1 MLFGRVATVGDEGNA
16 MSTLGA
22 ANYARIAGWRTL
34 VERTGALTA
43 AQRDRWPLWTPVLF
57 GTGIAI
63 YFSLRFEP
71 SLWWAAGTL
80 GGFLGMVWVSWR
92 AAFARAAFIALTL
105 VAGGFFVAQQQTHR
119 VAAPVL
125 EKPIRAALVTG
136 QVIQLERGRKGPR
149 VVLDKPVV
157 RWLAPEATPDRIRLR
172 LRRGDSV
179 GVGDRISILA
189 RLSPPP
195 APAMPGAY
203 DFQRRAWFARL
214 GGVGFALGHV
224 KPAHD
229 IASSGGVGT
238 AAIQLAKLRQAMAD
252 RIRGS
257 LPAESGAIA
266 AALIVGDR
274 SAIPDETVQALR
286 DAGLAHLLAISGLHL
301 GLVATILFFG
311 VRLVLAIF
319 EPVALRLPIKKIAAI
334 AALVGAFIYLLL
346 AGATVPTQR
355 AFIMTGIVLFAVLM
369 DRTALSLRLVAWA
382 AMIVLVLAPE
392 VLLSASFQ
400 MSFAAVVALVAVYE
414 ALREPLRD
422 WVRGSGPGRKLLFYF
437 IGVAI
442 STIVAGAATGLIAL
456 HHFGRITQFGLV
468 ANLAA
473 IPIASFWIMPWG
485 VLAAA
490 LMPFGFEEIALVPM
504 AWGIE
509 WVVLVART
517 VAGWPGAVA
526 AVPVLPQAGLAAIAM
541 GGLWLC
547 LWRGRI
553 RLLGCLGIVAGLI
566 FIPLTDRPDILV
578 TGNGKLMAVR
588 LADGTLSLTSG
599 KTERFAAK
607 IWMERDGQ
615 LEPRVW
621 VAGSSAS
628 TPLSCDK
635 LGCVYRRAGRH
646 IALIK
651 DARAFADDCR
661 ADWIVVSTVPA
672 RRACRGTARTID
684 RFDLW
689 RQGAHAIWIGQDVVT
704 VKSVRAVRGDRPWT
718 ARRP

>member
-1 MLFGRVATVGDEGNA
+1 
-16 MSTLGA
+16 MSALGA
-22 ANYARIAGWRTL
+22 SESEFRAVWCAVVAR
-34 VERTGALTA
+34 VEALSA

-57 GTGIAI
+57 GAGIAA

-71 SLWWAAGTL
+71 SPWWAASALACSL
-80 GGFLGMVWVSWR
+80 G
-92 AAFARAAFIALTL
+92 AAWACRHAVFARALFVALALACAGFL
-105 VAGGFFVAQQQTHR
+105 VAQLQTHR

-125 EKPIRAALVTG
+125 VKPIKAVMVTG
-136 QVIQLERGRKGPR
+136 QVVQLERALKGPR
-149 VVLDKPVV
+149 VILDNPVV
-157 RWLAPEATPDRIRLR
+157 RRLVPAATPDRIRLR
-172 LRRGDSV
+172 LRRGDEV
-179 GVGDRISILA
+179 GVGDRISVLA

-203 DFQRRAWFARL
+203 DFQRRAWFSRIGA
-214 GGVGFALGHV
+214 VGFALGHV
-224 KPAHD
+224 KPVD
-229 IASSGGVGT
+229 EVSGGGGVVT
-238 AAIQLAKLRQAMAD
+238 AAIKLATLRQAMAD
-252 RIRGS
+252 RIRGA
-257 LPAESGAIA
+257 LPGESGAIA

-274 SAIPDETVQALR
+274 SGIPEDTVQALR
-286 DAGLAHLLAISGLHL
+286 DSGLAHLLAISGLHL

-311 VRLVLAIF
+311 VRFLLASC
-319 EPVALRLPIKKIAAI
+319 EPIALRLPIKKIAAM

-355 AFIMTGIVLFAVLM
+355 AFIMTGIVLFAVLV

-382 AMIVLVLAPE
+382 AMIVLVLSPD

-422 WVRGSGPGRKLLFYF
+422 WLRGGGPGRKLSFYF
-437 IGVAI
+437 AGVAI

-473 IPIASFWIMPWG
+473 VPIASFWIMPWG
-485 VLAAA
+485 VLGAA
-490 LMPFGFEEIALVPM
+490 LMPFGLEKVALVPM
-504 AWGIE
+504 GWGIE
-509 WVVLVART
+509 WIVAVART

-526 AVPVLPQAGLAAIAM
+526 TLPVLPAAGLVSIVL

-547 LWRGRI
+547 LWQDRV
-553 RLLGCLGIVAGLI
+553 RLLGCLGIIGGLLA
-566 FIPLTDRPDILV
+566 IPLTDRPDILI

-588 LADGTLSLTSG
+588 LADGALGLSSG
-599 KTERFAAK
+599 KTERFASK

-615 LEPRVW
+615 TTPRLW
-621 VAGSSAS
+621 DAAQGTAAPVA
-628 TPLSCDK
+628 CDG
-635 LGCVYRRAGRH
+635 LGCVYRHAGRH
-646 IALIK
+646 IAFIK
-651 DARAFADDCR
+651 DARAFVDDCR
-661 ADWIVVSTVPA
+661 QGWIVISSVPA
-672 RRACRGTARTID
+672 RRACRGAALTID

-689 RQGAHAIWIGQDVVT
+689 RHGAHAIWIGKDAVT
-704 VKSVRAVRGDRPWT
+704 VKSVRADRGDRPWT

>member
-1 MLFGRVATVGDEGNA
+1 
-16 MSTLGA
+16 MSAQSASKPDGMAVWGA
-22 ANYARIAGWRTL
+22 VLVRT
-34 VERTGALTA
+34 EALA
-43 AQRDRWPLWTPVLF
+43 ASQRDRWPLWTPVLF
-57 GTGIAI
+57 GAGIAL

-71 SLWWAAGTL
+71 SPWWAVSALVCSL
-80 GGFLGMVWVSWR
+80 GAAVAYRHAVS
-92 AAFARAAFIALTL
+92 ARFAFIAAALF
-105 VAGGFFVAQQQTHR
+105 AGGFAVAQQQTHR

-125 EKPIRAALVTG
+125 KNPIQVTVVTG
-136 QVIQLERGRKGPR
+136 QVVQLERGLKGPR
-149 VVLDKPVV
+149 VVLDDPVV
-157 RWLAPEATPDRIRLR
+157 RRLDPAATPERIRLR
-172 LRRGDSV
+172 LRRGDRV
-179 GVGDRISILA
+179 GVGDRISVLA

-203 DFQRRAWFARL
+203 DFQRRAWFARI

-224 KPAHD
+224 KPAEGTAGGD
-229 IASSGGVGT
+229 GVG
-238 AAIQLAKLRQAMAD
+238 AAMIELAKLRQAMAD
-252 RIRGS
+252 RIRRV
-257 LPAESGAIA
+257 LPAESGAVA

-286 DAGLAHLLAISGLHL
+286 DSGLAHLLAISGLHL

-311 VRLVLAIF
+311 VRLILALC

-334 AALVGAFIYLLL
+334 AALAGAFIYLLL

-355 AFIMTGIVLFAVLM
+355 AFIMTGIVLFAVLV
-369 DRTALSLRLVAWA
+369 DRTAVSLRLVAWA
-382 AMIVLVLAPE
+382 AMIVLALSPQ

-414 ALREPLRD
+414 ALRETLRN
-422 WVRGSGPGRKLLFYF
+422 WLRGGGVGRKLTLYF

-473 IPIASFWIMPWG
+473 IPIAGFWIMPWG

-490 LMPFGFEEIALVPM
+490 LMPFGLEEVALVPM

-509 WVVLVART
+509 WIVLVAKT

-526 AVPVLPQAGLAAIAM
+526 VIPVLPQAGLIAIAL

-547 LWRGRI
+547 LWQGRV
-553 RLLGCLGIVAGLI
+553 RLLGCCGIVAGLAL
-566 FIPLTDRPDILV
+566 IPLTDRPDVLV

-588 LADGTLSLTSG
+588 LADGALGLTSG

-607 IWMERDGQ
+607 IWAERDGQ
-615 LEPRVW
+615 PAPRAW
-621 VAGSSAS
+621 EAGTGAAA
-628 TPLSCDK
+628 PLSCDR
-635 LGCVYRRAGRH
+635 LGCVYRRAGRRV
-646 IALIK
+646 ALIK
-651 DARAFADDCR
+651 DARAFTDDCR
-661 ADWIVVSTVPA
+661 PDWIVVSSVPA

-689 RQGAHAIWIGQDVVT
+689 RHGAHAIWIDKDTVT

>member
-1 MLFGRVATVGDEGNA
+1 

-22 ANYARIAGWRTL
+22 SDFKRIAAWRALVARAETL
-34 VERTGALTA
+34 AA

-71 SLWWAAGTL
+71 SLWWAAGAFS
-80 GGFLGMVWVSWR
+80 GFLG
-92 AAFARAAFIALTL
+92 AAWLIRGAVFARAAFIALTL
-105 VAGGFFVAQQQTHR
+105 VAGGFFVAQQHTHW

-136 QVIQLERGRKGPR
+136 QVIQLERGLKGPR
-149 VVLDKPVV
+149 VVLDKPTV
-157 RWLAPEATPDRIRLR
+157 RRLAPEATPDRIRLR
-172 LRRGDSV
+172 LRRGDTV
-179 GVGDRISILA
+179 GVGERIAVLA

-224 KPAHD
+224 KPADD
-229 IASSGGVGT
+229 IGSGVGT
-238 AAIQLAKLRQAMAD
+238 AAIKLAKLRQAMAD

-274 SAIPDETVQALR
+274 SAIPEETVQALR

-334 AALVGAFIYLLL
+334 AALAGAFIYLLL

-355 AFIMTGIVLFAVLM
+355 AFIMTGIVLFAVLV

-382 AMIVLVLAPE
+382 AMIVLALAPD

-414 ALREPLRD
+414 ALREPMRD
-422 WVRGSGPGRKLLFYF
+422 WLRGSGPGRRLAFYF

-473 IPIASFWIMPWG
+473 VPIASFWIMPWG

-490 LMPFGFEEIALVPM
+490 LMPFGLEEFALVPM

-509 WVVLVART
+509 WVVFVART

-526 AVPVLPQAGLAAIAM
+526 AIPVLSQAGLVAIAL

-547 LWRGRI
+547 LWQGRV
-553 RLLGCLGIVAGLI
+553 RLLGCLGIVSGLI
-566 FIPLTDRPDILV
+566 IIPLTDRPDILV

-588 LADGTLSLTSG
+588 LADGTLGLTSG

-621 VAGSSAS
+621 EAGSSVAA
-628 TPLSCDK
+628 PLSCDR

-651 DARAFADDCR
+651 DARAFADDCN
-661 ADWIVVSTVPA
+661 ADWIVVSTVPV

-689 RQGAHAIWIGQDVVT
+689 RQGAHAIWIGQDAVT

>member
-1 MLFGRVATVGDEGNA
+1 

-22 ANYARIAGWRTL
+22 SDFKRVGLWRAARVRAEVL
-34 VERTGALTA
+34 A
-43 AQRDRWPLWTPVLF
+43 ATQRDRWPLWTPVLF
-57 GTGIAI
+57 GTGIAL

-71 SLWWAAGTL
+71 SSWWAVSALTCSL
-80 GGFLGMVWVSWR
+80 GAVWVLR
-92 AAFARAAFIALTL
+92 HAVFARVAFVAMAL
-105 VAGGFFVAQQQTHR
+105 VVGGFFVAQQQTHR
-119 VAAPVL
+119 VAAPIL

-136 QVIQLERGRKGPR
+136 QIVQLERGLKGPR
-149 VVLDKPVV
+149 VVLDEPIV
-157 RWLAPEATPDRIRLR
+157 RRLAPAATPDRIRLR
-172 LRRGDSV
+172 LRRGDDA
-179 GVGDRISILA
+179 GVGDRISVLA

-203 DFQRRAWFARL
+203 DFQRRAWFARI

-224 KPAHD
+224 KPASD
-229 IASSGGVGT
+229 LADGDGVGT
-238 AAIQLAKLRQAMAD
+238 AAIKLAKLRQTMAD
-252 RIRGS
+252 RIRGV
-257 LPAESGAIA
+257 LPGEGGAIA

-274 SAIPDETVQALR
+274 SAIPAETVQALR
-286 DAGLAHLLAISGLHL
+286 DSGLAHLLAISGLHL

-311 VRLVLAIF
+311 VRLSLAVF
-319 EPVALRLPIKKIAAI
+319 EPVALRLPIKKIAAV

-355 AFIMTGIVLFAVLM
+355 AFIMTGIVLFAVLV

-382 AMIVLVLAPE
+382 AMIVLVLSPD

-422 WVRGSGPGRKLLFYF
+422 WLRGSGPGRKLAFYF

-442 STIVAGAATGLIAL
+442 TTIIAGAATGLIAL
-456 HHFGRITQFGLV
+456 HHFGRITQFGVV

-473 IPIASFWIMPWG
+473 VPIASFWIMPWG

-490 LMPFGFEEIALVPM
+490 LMPLGLEEFALVPM

-509 WVVLVART
+509 WIVLVART
-517 VAGWPGAVA
+517 VSGWPGAVA
-526 AVPVLPQAGLAAIAM
+526 AVPVLPQAGLVAIAL

-547 LWRGRI
+547 LWQGRI
-553 RLLGCLGIVAGLI
+553 RLLGCLGIVAGLVI
-566 FIPLTDRPDILV
+566 IPLTDRPDILV

-588 LADGTLSLTSG
+588 LADGTLGLTSG

-607 IWMERDGQ
+607 IWTERDGQ
-615 LEPRVW
+615 LAPRIW
-621 VAGSSAS
+621 EAGSVSAE
-628 TPLSCDK
+628 PLSCDK

-661 ADWIVVSTVPA
+661 ADWIVVSTVPV

-689 RQGAHAIWIGQDVVT
+689 RQGAHAIWIGKDSVT

>member
-1 MLFGRVATVGDEGNA
+1 

-22 ANYARIAGWRTL
+22 SDPDGMAIRRAVKARAETL
-34 VERTGALTA
+34 AA

-57 GTGIAI
+57 GAGIAI

-71 SLWWAAGTL
+71 SLWWAVSALVCSL
-80 GGFLGMVWVSWR
+80 GAVWVSRYAVFSR
-92 AAFARAAFIALTL
+92 AAFMATAL

-119 VAAPVL
+119 VEAPVL
-125 EKPIRAALVTG
+125 AKPIKVTVVTG
-136 QVIQLERGRKGPR
+136 QVVQLERGIKGPR
-149 VVLDKPVV
+149 VILENPMV
-157 RWLAPEATPDRIRLR
+157 RRLAPAATPDRIRLR
-172 LRRGDSV
+172 LRRGDDV
-179 GVGDRISILA
+179 GVGDRISVLA

-203 DFQRRAWFARL
+203 DFQRRAWFARI

-224 KPAHD
+224 KPAQD
-229 IASSGGVGT
+229 IADGGGVGT
-238 AAIQLAKLRQAMAD
+238 AAINLAKLRQTMAD
-252 RIRGS
+252 RIRS
-257 LPAESGAIA
+257 VLPAESGAIA

-274 SAIPDETVQALR
+274 SAIPEETVQALR
-286 DAGLAHLLAISGLHL
+286 DSGLAHLLAISGLHL

-311 VRLVLAIF
+311 VRLVLALC

-334 AALVGAFIYLLL
+334 AALAGAFVYLLL

-355 AFIMTGIVLFAVLM
+355 AFIMTGIVLFAILV
-369 DRTALSLRLVAWA
+369 DRTAVSLRLVAWA
-382 AMIVLVLAPE
+382 AMIVLALSPE

-414 ALREPLRD
+414 ALRDPLRD
-422 WVRGSGPGRKLLFYF
+422 WLRGGGPGRKLAFYF

-490 LMPFGFEEIALVPM
+490 LMPFGLEEVALVPM

-509 WVVLVART
+509 WIVLVAKT

-526 AVPVLPQAGLAAIAM
+526 AIPVMPQTGLVAIAL

-547 LWRGRI
+547 LWQGRV
-553 RLLGCLGIVAGLI
+553 RFFGCLGIVAGLAI
-566 FIPLTDRPDILV
+566 IPLTDRPDVLV

-588 LADGTLSLTSG
+588 LADGALGLTSG

-607 IWMERDGQ
+607 IWAERDGQ
-615 LEPRVW
+615 LASRVW
-621 VAGSSAS
+621 EAGTGASA
-628 TPLSCDK
+628 PLSCDR
-635 LGCVYRRAGRH
+635 LGCVYRRAGRRF
-646 IALIK
+646 ALIK
-651 DARAFADDCR
+651 DARAFSDDCR
-661 ADWIVVSTVPA
+661 ADWIVISSVPA
-672 RRACRGTARTID
+672 RGACRGALRTID

-689 RQGAHAIWIGQDVVT
+689 RHGAHAIWIRRDSVT

>member
-1 MLFGRVATVGDEGNA
+1 

-22 ANYARIAGWRTL
+22 SGSDGLPIWRAVMEHAETL
-34 VERTGALTA
+34 AA

-57 GTGIAI
+57 GSGIAS
-63 YFSLRFEP
+63 YFALRFEP
-71 SLWWAAGTL
+71 PIWWAVSALACSL
-80 GGFLGMVWVSWR
+80 GAVWVFR
-92 AAFARAAFIALTL
+92 HAVFARVAFVAMALF
-105 VAGGFFVAQQQTHR
+105 AGGVVVAQQQTHW

-125 EKPIRAALVTG
+125 AKPILVTVVTG
-136 QVIQLERGRKGPR
+136 QVIHLERGLKGPR
-149 VVLDKPVV
+149 VILDDPVV
-157 RWLAPEATPDRIRLR
+157 RRLDPAATPERIRLR
-172 LRRGDSV
+172 LRRGDDV
-179 GVGDRISILA
+179 GVGDRISVLA

-203 DFQRRAWFARL
+203 DFQRRAWFARI

-224 KPAHD
+224 KPAAG
-229 IASSGGVGT
+229 IADSGGVW
-238 AAIQLAKLRQAMAD
+238 AATIELAKLRQAMAD
-252 RIRGS
+252 RIRGV
-257 LPAESGAIA
+257 LPAESGAVA

-274 SAIPDETVQALR
+274 SAIPEETVQALR
-286 DAGLAHLLAISGLHL
+286 DSGLAHLLAISGLHL

-311 VRLVLAIF
+311 VRLMLALC
-319 EPVALRLPIKKIAAI
+319 EPAALHLPIKKIAAI
-334 AALVGAFIYLLL
+334 AALAGAFIYLLL

-355 AFIMTGIVLFAVLM
+355 AFIMTGIVLIAVLV
-369 DRTALSLRLVAWA
+369 DRTAVSLRLVAWA
-382 AMIVLVLAPE
+382 AMIVLVLSPH

-422 WVRGSGPGRKLLFYF
+422 WLRGSGPGRKLAFYF

-442 STIVAGAATGLIAL
+442 STLVAGAATGLIAL

-485 VLAAA
+485 VLAVA
-490 LMPFGFEEIALVPM
+490 LMPFGLEEVALVPM

-509 WVVLVART
+509 WVVLVAKT

-526 AVPVLPQAGLAAIAM
+526 AIPVLPQAGLVAISV

-547 LWRGRI
+547 LWQGRV
-553 RLLGCLGIVAGLI
+553 RLFGCLGIVMGLGL
-566 FIPLTDRPDILV
+566 IPLTDRPDVLV

-588 LADGTLSLTSG
+588 LDDGSLALTSH

-607 IWMERDGQ
+607 IWAERGGQ
-615 LEPRVW
+615 LAPPNREDGVLAP
-621 VAGSSAS
+621 S
-628 TPLSCDK
+628 PMSCDR
-635 LGCVYRRAGRH
+635 LGCVYRRSGRH

-651 DARAFADDCR
+651 DARAFSDDCR
-661 ADWIVVSTVPA
+661 VDWIVVSAVPM
-672 RRACRGTARTID
+672 RRACRGAARTID

-689 RQGAHAIWIGQDVVT
+689 RHGAHAIWIGRDTLT

>member
-1 MLFGRVATVGDEGNA
+1 MSAQGASDHDRLATWRAALARAE
-16 MSTLGA
+16 TLS
-22 ANYARIAGWRTL
+22 
-34 VERTGALTA
+34 A

-57 GTGIAI
+57 GAGIAT
-63 YFSLRFEP
+63 YFALRFEP
-71 SLWWAAGTL
+71 SQWWALLAVACSL
-80 GGFLGMVWVSWR
+80 GAVWTFRHAV
-92 AAFARAAFIALTL
+92 FARAVLVALALTA
-105 VAGGFFVAQQQTHR
+105 AGFLVAQQQTHR
-119 VAAPVL
+119 VAAAVL

-136 QVIQLERGRKGPR
+136 QVIQLERGLKGPR
-149 VVLDKPVV
+149 VILGEPVV
-157 RWLAPEATPDRIRLR
+157 GRLAPDATPHRIRLR
-172 LRRGDSV
+172 LRRGDAV
-179 GVGDRISILA
+179 GVGDRISVLA

-203 DFQRRAWFARL
+203 DFQRRAWFARI
-214 GGVGFALGHV
+214 GAVGFALGHV
-224 KPAHD
+224 KPVDDTAD
-229 IASSGGVGT
+229 GDRVGT
-238 AAIQLAKLRQAMAD
+238 AAIKLSKLRQAMAD
-252 RIRGS
+252 RIRRVVPG
-257 LPAESGAIA
+257 ESGAIA

-274 SAIPDETVQALR
+274 SAIPEDTVQALR
-286 DAGLAHLLAISGLHL
+286 DSGLAHLLAISGLHL

-311 VRLVLAIF
+311 VRLMLAIC
-319 EPVALRLPIKKIAAI
+319 EPVALRLPIKKIAAM
-334 AALVGAFIYLLL
+334 AALAGAFIYLLL

-355 AFIMTGIVLFAVLM
+355 AFIMTGIVLFAVLV
-369 DRTALSLRLVAWA
+369 DRTAVSLRLVAWA
-382 AMIVLVLAPE
+382 AMIVLALSPD

-422 WVRGSGPGRKLLFYF
+422 WLRGSGPGQKLTFYF

-473 IPIASFWIMPWG
+473 VPIASFWIMPWG
-485 VLAAA
+485 VLAVA
-490 LMPFGFEEIALVPM
+490 LMPFGLEEIALVPM

-509 WVVLVART
+509 WIVFVAKT
-517 VAGWPGAVA
+517 VAGWPGAVKA
-526 AVPVLPQAGLAAIAM
+526 IPVLPQAGLVVIAV

-547 LWRGRI
+547 LWQGRV
-553 RLLGCLGIVAGLI
+553 RVFGCLGIAAGLA
-566 FIPLTDRPDILV
+566 FIPLTDRPDVLV

-588 LADGTLSLTSG
+588 LENGTLGLTSG
-599 KTERFAAK
+599 TAERFAAK
-607 IWMERDGQ
+607 IWAERDGQ
-615 LEPRVW
+615 PAPHAQQAGD
-621 VAGSSAS
+621 AGSA
-628 TPLSCDK
+628 PLSCDR

-651 DARAFADDCR
+651 DARAFTDDCR
-661 ADWIVVSTVPA
+661 ADWIVVSAVPM
-672 RRACRGTARTID
+672 RRACRGAAHTID

-689 RQGAHAIWIGQDVVT
+689 RYGAHAIWIDKDTVT

>member
-1 MLFGRVATVGDEGNA
+1 

-22 ANYARIAGWRTL
+22 SDFKRMAAWRAMLARAEML
-34 VERTGALTA
+34 A
-43 AQRDRWPLWTPVLF
+43 AMQRDRWPLWTPVLF
-57 GTGIAI
+57 GTGIAL

-71 SLWWAAGTL
+71 SPWWAVSAVACSFGA
-80 GGFLGMVWVSWR
+80 VWVFR
-92 AAFARAAFIALTL
+92 HAVFARVAFVAMAL
-105 VAGGFFVAQQQTHR
+105 VVVGFFIAQQQTHR
-119 VAAPVL
+119 VAAPIL
-125 EKPIRAALVTG
+125 AKPIKAVVVTG
-136 QVIQLERGRKGPR
+136 QVVQLERGLKGPR
-149 VVLDKPVV
+149 VILDNPVV
-157 RWLAPEATPDRIRLR
+157 RRLAPAATPDRIRLR
-172 LRRGDSV
+172 LRRGDDV
-179 GVGDRISILA
+179 GVGDRISVLA

-203 DFQRRAWFARL
+203 DFQRRAWFARI

-224 KPAHD
+224 KPARD
-229 IASSGGVGT
+229 FTDRGGVGT
-238 AAIQLAKLRQAMAD
+238 AAIKLAKLRQTMAD
-252 RIRGS
+252 RIRS
-257 LPAESGAIA
+257 VLPSESGAIA

-274 SAIPDETVQALR
+274 SAIPEETVQALR
-286 DAGLAHLLAISGLHL
+286 DSGLAHLLAISGLHL

-311 VRLVLAIF
+311 VRLLLAVF
-319 EPVALRLPIKKIAAI
+319 EPVALRLPIKKIAAV
-334 AALVGAFIYLLL
+334 AALLGAFIYLLL

-355 AFIMTGIVLFAVLM
+355 AFIMTGIVLFAVLV

-382 AMIVLVLAPE
+382 AMIVLALSPD

-422 WVRGSGPGRKLLFYF
+422 WLRGSSPGRKLAFYF

-442 STIVAGAATGLIAL
+442 TTIVAGAATGLVAL

-473 IPIASFWIMPWG
+473 VPIASFWIMPWG

-490 LMPFGFEEIALVPM
+490 LMPFGLEEFALVPM

-509 WVVLVART
+509 WVVLVAQT

-526 AVPVLPQAGLAAIAM
+526 AIPVLPQAGLVAIAL

-547 LWRGRI
+547 LWQGRI
-553 RLLGCLGIVAGLI
+553 RLFGCLGIAVGLAI
-566 FIPLTDRPDILV
+566 IPLTDRPDILV

-588 LADGTLSLTSG
+588 LADGTLRLTSG

-615 LEPRVW
+615 LTPRVW
-621 VAGSSAS
+621 NAGSVAAE
-628 TPLSCDK
+628 TLSCDK

-661 ADWIVVSTVPA
+661 ADWIVVSTIPV
-672 RRACRGTARTID
+672 RRACDGTVRTID

-689 RQGAHAIWIGQDVVT
+689 RHGAHAIWISRDTVT

>member
-1 MLFGRVATVGDEGNA
+1 
-16 MSTLGA
+16 MSTLDA
-22 ANYARIAGWRTL
+22 SDFKRIAAWRALVARAETL
-34 VERTGALTA
+34 AA

-63 YFSLRFEP
+63 YFSLLFEP
-71 SLWWAAGTL
+71 SLWWAAGVFC
-80 GGFLGMVWVSWR
+80 GFLG
-92 AAFARAAFIALTL
+92 AAWLFRGAVFARGTVIALAL
-105 VAGGFFVAQQQTHR
+105 VAGGFLVAQLHTHW

-125 EKPIRAALVTG
+125 TKPIKAALVTG
-136 QVIQLERGRKGPR
+136 QVIELERGLKGPR

-157 RWLAPEATPDRIRLR
+157 RRLAPEATPDRIRLR
-172 LRRGDSV
+172 LRRGDTV
-179 GVGDRISILA
+179 GVGDRIAVLA

-224 KPAHD
+224 KPADD
-229 IASSGGVGT
+229 IGGATGT
-238 AAIQLAKLRQAMAD
+238 AAIKLAKLRQAMAD

-257 LPAESGAIA
+257 LPVESGAVA

-274 SAIPDETVQALR
+274 SAIPEETVQALR

-311 VRLVLAIF
+311 VRLVLAIV

-355 AFIMTGIVLFAVLM
+355 AFIMTGIVLFAVLV

-382 AMIVLVLAPE
+382 AMIVLALSPD

-422 WVRGSGPGRKLLFYF
+422 WLRGSGPGRKLAFYF

-456 HHFGRITQFGLV
+456 HHFGRVTQFGLV

-490 LMPFGFEEIALVPM
+490 LMPFGLEDFALVPM

-509 WVVLVART
+509 WVVFVART

-526 AVPVLPQAGLAAIAM
+526 AIPVLPQTGLVVIALS
-541 GGLWLC
+541 GLWLC
-547 LWRGRI
+547 LWQGRV
-553 RLLGCLGIVAGLI
+553 RSLGCLGIAAGLV
-566 FIPLTDRPDILV
+566 FIPLTDRPDVLV

-615 LEPRVW
+615 LAPRVW
-621 VAGSSAS
+621 EAGDAASA
-628 TPLSCDK
+628 PLSCDR

-646 IALIK
+646 VALIK
-651 DARAFADDCR
+651 DARAFADDCWD
-661 ADWIVVSTVPA
+661 DWIIVSTVPT
-672 RRACRGTARTID
+672 RRACRGTAHTID

-689 RQGAHAIWIGQDVVT
+689 RQGAHAIWIGRDTVQ

>member
-1 MLFGRVATVGDEGNA
+1 

-22 ANYARIAGWRTL
+22 SGSERIAAWR
-34 VERTGALTA
+34 ALAARVGSLAA

-71 SLWWAAGTL
+71 ALWWAAAAL
-80 GGFLGMVWVSWR
+80 GGFAGAAWVLR
-92 AAFARAAFIALTL
+92 GAVLPRTLFAALAL
-105 VAGGFFVAQQQTHR
+105 VAGGFCVAQQQAHR

-125 EKPIRAALVTG
+125 EKPIRATLVTG
-136 QVIQLERGRKGPR
+136 QVIQLERSLKGPR
-149 VVLDKPVV
+149 VVLDRPVV
-157 RWLAPEATPDRIRLR
+157 RRLAPEATPDRVRLR

-179 GVGDRISILA
+179 GVGDRISVLA

-203 DFQRRAWFARL
+203 DFQRRAWFSGI

-224 KPAHD
+224 RPDDHF
-229 IASSGGVGT
+229 IGRGGVGT
-238 AAIQLAKLRQAMAD
+238 AAIKLAKLRQSMAD
-252 RIRGS
+252 RIRGV
-257 LPAESGAIA
+257 LPTESGAIA

-274 SAIPDETVQALR
+274 SAIPEQTVQALR
-286 DAGLAHLLAISGLHL
+286 DSGLAHLLAISGLHL
-301 GLVATILFFG
+301 GLVASILFFG
-311 VRLVLAIF
+311 VRLVLAML
-319 EPVALRLPIKKIAAI
+319 EPVALRLPIKKIAALV
-334 AALVGAFIYLLL
+334 ALAGAFIYLLL

-355 AFIMTGIVLFAVLM
+355 AFIMTGIVLFAVLV

-382 AMIVLVLAPE
+382 AMIVLALSPD

-422 WVRGSGPGRKLLFYF
+422 WLRGSGPGRKIAFYF
-437 IGVAI
+437 VGVAI

-473 IPIASFWIMPWG
+473 VPIASFWIMPWG

-490 LMPFGFEEIALVPM
+490 LMPFGLEEFALVPM

-526 AVPVLPQAGLAAIAM
+526 AIPVLPQTGLVVIAL

-547 LWRGRI
+547 LWQGRV
-553 RLLGCLGIVAGLI
+553 RLLGCLPIAAGLAI
-566 FIPLTDRPDILV
+566 VPLTDRPDILV

-588 LADGTLSLTSG
+588 LVDGTLGLTSA
-599 KTERFAAK
+599 KSERFAAK

-621 VAGSSAS
+621 DPGNGASA
-628 TPLSCDK
+628 PLSCDE

-661 ADWIVVSTVPA
+661 AGWIVVSAIPT

-689 RQGAHAIWIGQDVVT
+689 RHGAHAIWIGRDAIT